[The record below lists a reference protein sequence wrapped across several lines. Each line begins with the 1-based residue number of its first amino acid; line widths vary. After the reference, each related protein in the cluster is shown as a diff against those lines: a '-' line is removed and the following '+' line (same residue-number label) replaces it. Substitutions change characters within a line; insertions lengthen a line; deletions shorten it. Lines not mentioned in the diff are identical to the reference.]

1 MTAAREPGAWR
12 DLSTHR
18 GRKGEGG
25 KEEEEDGREEREGG
39 KGRGMRGSEEGGE
52 MCVREELNIIWFG
65 DQLSK
70 IKRSS
75 KGKIGTLRIFLLFFS
90 LSFWEEVRGTKI
102 RDVEV
107 DGSCSG

>member
-65 DQLSK
+65 
-70 IKRSS
+70 
-75 KGKIGTLRIFLLFFS
+75 
-90 LSFWEEVRGTKI
+90 
-102 RDVEV
+102 
-107 DGSCSG
+107 GSTEQN